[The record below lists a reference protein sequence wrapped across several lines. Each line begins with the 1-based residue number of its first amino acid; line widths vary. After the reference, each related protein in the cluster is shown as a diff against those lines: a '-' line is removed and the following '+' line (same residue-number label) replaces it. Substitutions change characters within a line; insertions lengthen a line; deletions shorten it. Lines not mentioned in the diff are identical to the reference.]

1 MKPLDF
7 EWCPEGNDVASR
19 IKCAANSSKRRWR
32 VGLELRDPAGMS
44 HKTDMFVEVL
54 NVNEAPELDDRTFYV
69 EENKWIKE
77 PDMFRDHETG
87 ALSTD
92 SSRGVGSPFAA
103 FDPDYGDELSYSITA
118 GTTVQNCLLSTLTPM
133 APCS

>member
-54 NVNEAPELDDRTFYV
+54 NVNEAPELDERTFYV
-69 EENKWIKE
+69 EEN
-77 PDMFRDHETG
+77 
-87 ALSTD
+87 
-92 SSRGVGSPFAA
+92 
-103 FDPDYGDELSYSITA
+103 
-118 GTTVQNCLLSTLTPM
+118 
-133 APCS
+133 